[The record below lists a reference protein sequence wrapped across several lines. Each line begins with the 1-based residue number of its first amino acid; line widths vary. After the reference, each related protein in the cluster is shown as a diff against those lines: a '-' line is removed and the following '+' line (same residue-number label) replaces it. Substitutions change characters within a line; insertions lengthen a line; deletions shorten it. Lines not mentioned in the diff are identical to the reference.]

1 MPDEC
6 KYLENKTIKEIS
18 VDGYGV
24 YIIFTDGTEFV
35 YGASDGGYS
44 DWSIIDSDG
53 NEC

>member
-18 VDGYGV
+18 IDGYGV

-35 YGASDGGYS
+35 YGASD
-44 DWSIIDSDG
+44 WSIIDSEG